1 MGNSQ
6 FSKCFK
12 DSFPKS
18 IFFPICFPCVNYVPI
33 MAFVPLI
40 MASLC
45 VTAVISLMIVKSF
58 QNKKLMSQYYDQ
70 SQQDQQSAQYYDQSQ
85 QQYSQQQYS
94 QQDQQPAQ
102 YYDQQ
107 QYQQQYQQGGT
118 TSFDIT
124 SSMVFPLVASVV
136 QTVVWYFLMA
146 GVLTMR
152 RNYLINM
159 FKLENKPVPEH
170 LSKVT
175 VNDIFRESS
184 KALPIMLI
192 SSLIGVFWYT
202 IIRKLLPYLSNIPG
216 IGMVI
221 SIITK
226 ITDIMENI
234 FTTNGTRLIFML
246 LGFGWH
252 SIVILI
258 PILGFL
264 LVPILTFIP
273 PNLLI
278 TWGAFTSICGKLEL
292 SDSTLKMD
300 PSVIGNSGVFWKQ
313 IKFGFMMP

>member
-1 MGNSQ
+1 MGNNQ

-40 MASLC
+40 MISLC
-45 VTAVISLMIVKSF
+45 ITAVISLMIVKSV
-58 QNKKLMSQYYDQ
+58 QNKKLMSEYSTQYYDQ
-70 SQQDQQSAQYYDQSQ
+70 SQQYQQQQYYDQSQ
-85 QQYSQQQYS
+85 QYQQQ
-94 QQDQQPAQ
+94 Q
-102 YYDQQ
+102 YYDQSQ
-107 QYQQQYQQGGT
+107 QYQQQYQQPQQGDNLP
-118 TSFDIT
+118 TSIDVT
-124 SSMVFPLVASVV
+124 SSMVFPLIATVV
-136 QTVVWYFLMA
+136 QTVVWYFLIV
-146 GVLTMR
+146 GVLIMR

-170 LSKVT
+170 LLKVT
-175 VNDIFRESS
+175 VNDIFKESS

-226 ITDIMENI
+226 ITDVMENI

-252 SIVILI
+252 SVVILI

-278 TWGAFTSICGKLEL
+278 TWGVFTSICGKLEL

-313 IKFGFMMP
+313 IKYGFQMP